1 MKVTEIIGGIVLLI
15 AVGIIAMMVPTLVW
29 SATTL
34 NRDNDYPYYV
44 MDINNMNNGG
54 EYLHEGIIKQ
64 NSLLVKKYTTDSD
77 GNIILTDYAYQDGA
91 QYIEVTDAP
100 LTMSILE
107 AHLGSRR

>member
-1 MKVTEIIGGIVLLI
+1 MKVTEIIGGILLLMGV
-15 AVGIIAMMVPTLVW
+15 AIIAMMVPTLVW

-44 MDINNMNNGG
+44 MDINNRNNGG

-64 NSLLVKKYTTDSD
+64 NSLLVKKYTDSD

-100 LTMSILE
+100 LIMSILE